1 MFTCVT
7 LAMFSGVPSVMDSYL
22 HAAGQRGDVEREV
35 GELGQAVP
43 RPAVL
48 PPCLLAGKLVAGREP
63 DPQERAALRP
73 GLWAPD
79 EASLKLKKP

>member
-1 MFTCVT
+1 
-7 LAMFSGVPSVMDSYL
+7 MFSGVPSVMDSYL

-48 PPCLLAGKLVAGREP
+48 PPRLDAVDVVARRVP
-63 DPQERAALRP
+63 DPQERAPLRP
-73 GLWAPD
+73 GGRSPD
-79 EASLKLKKP
+79 QAAVRLP